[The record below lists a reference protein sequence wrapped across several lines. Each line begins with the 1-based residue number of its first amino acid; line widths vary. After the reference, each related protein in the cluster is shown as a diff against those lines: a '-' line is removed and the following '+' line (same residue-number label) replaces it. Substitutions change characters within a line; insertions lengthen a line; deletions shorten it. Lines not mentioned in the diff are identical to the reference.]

1 MRMRARRSVYSML
14 CFEKERREKEGLAER
29 MDRDAKEKGEG
40 NERTRDLGGRG
51 GGERKAGF

>member
-1 MRMRARRSVYSML
+1 MRARRSVYSML

-51 GGERKAGF
+51 GGERKAGI